1 VRADTTRLARIAI
14 AGLLALGAACHAAGL
29 PTVEPKLLPPED
41 AFRFSA
47 RALDARTIEAR
58 FDIADGYYLYRD
70 KFSFEAGPADVGV
83 GPAELPAGLRK
94 HDAFFGDV
102 ETYRGRIVVRL
113 PLARG
118 TPGQPIV
125 LKAASQGCAD
135 AGVCYP
141 PSVQQ
146 VSLALPAAGAPP
158 GPVVE
163 PRRKGLFN

>member
-1 VRADTTRLARIAI
+1 V
-14 AGLLALGAACHAAGL
+14 GA
-29 PTVEPKLLPPED
+29 PD
-41 AFRFSA
+41 
-47 RALDARTIEAR
+47 
-58 FDIADGYYLYRD
+58 
-70 KFSFEAGPADVGV
+70 
-83 GPAELPAGLRK
+83 LPAGQRK

-102 ETYRGRIVVRL
+102 ETYRGRIVVRV
-113 PLARG
+113 PLSRA
-118 TPGQPIV
+118 TPGQSIV

-146 VSLALPAAGAPP
+146 VSLALPAAGASP